1 MNRSRMFVILA
12 VVSEEH
18 LVYFLWE
25 FLHYFRN
32 SFCWFYVL
40 KQNFV
45 VRNDVACGSTI
56 GPILASGIGIRT
68 VDVGAPQLSMHS
80 IREMCGVDD
89 VGYSYN
95 HFKAF
100 FEDFS
105 ALDAQL
111 AVDEP

>member
-1 MNRSRMFVILA
+1 M
-12 VVSEEH
+12 
-18 LVYFLWE
+18 
-25 FLHYFRN
+25 
-32 SFCWFYVL
+32 
-40 KQNFV
+40 
-45 VRNDVACGSTI
+45 ACGSTI

-89 VGYSYN
+89 VGHSYS